1 MHSAGEVSGPRGMGM
16 FSLTSHKLGK
26 TTLFRCAGRFV
37 SGDEQRLRSAVLT
50 ESKAR
55 TVVVD
60 LAEIQDIDAAGVG
73 MLVSLHLWARSHGIS
88 FKLMNL
94 TPRVENVLEITNLK
108 AQFEVCSVAEMLD
121 LLCAAIRQ
129 DRAAAK
135 EKVDI
140 LDPPG
145 AYAAAARAI

>member
-1 MHSAGEVSGPRGMGM
+1 MLS
-16 FSLTSHKLGK
+16 FTSHKLGK

-37 SGDEQRLRSAVLT
+37 SGDEKRLRSAVLT

-55 TVVVD
+55 TVVLD

-73 MLVSLHLWARSHGIS
+73 MLVSLHLWARRNGIS
-88 FKLMNL
+88 FKLLNL

-108 AQFEVCSVAEMLD
+108 AQFDVCSVAEMLD

-135 EKVDI
+135 EKVEI
-140 LDPPG
+140 LEPPG
-145 AYAAAARAI
+145 AFVAVARAI